1 MVCSPVVTHVSIR
14 RIIMG
19 LNKSKKLSKKSIKPT
34 KVVEELDDVEEL
46 EDDVEELEDDVEE
59 LEDDV
64 EELEDDV
71 EEPVK
76 KARKSMGAKKAKVYD
91 AEDDAEDDAEGDAEE
106 VSFDT
111 DAVVNGILCDKKSLT
126 SAVYQVQLRL
136 PADIE
141 PMYKGLTPKLKK
153 ALRDAFG
160 ELIRKAYAQT
170 H

>member
-1 MVCSPVVTHVSIR
+1 MVCSPGITHVNIR

-19 LNKSKKLSKKSIKPT
+19 LNKSKKLSKKSVKPV
-34 KVVEELDDVEEL
+34 KVEEL

-76 KARKSMGAKKAKVYD
+76 KARKSMGAKKSKVD
-91 AEDDAEDDAEGDAEE
+91 EDENNAEGEDDADEDEE
-106 VSFDT
+106 VTFDT
-111 DAVVNGILCDKKSLT
+111 DAVVNGIMTDKKSLT

>member
-1 MVCSPVVTHVSIR
+1 
-14 RIIMG
+14 MG

-34 KVVEELDDVEEL
+34 KVEEREDDVEER
-46 EDDVEELEDDVEE
+46 EDDVEELEDDVE
-59 LEDDV
+59 D
-64 EELEDDV
+64 LEDDV

-76 KARKSMGAKKAKVYD
+76 KARKSMGAKKSKVD
-91 AEDDAEDDAEGDAEE
+91 EDEDDADEEEDEDEE
-106 VSFDT
+106 VTFDT
-111 DAVVNGILCDKKSLT
+111 DAVVNGIMTDKKSLT

>member
-1 MVCSPVVTHVSIR
+1 
-14 RIIMG
+14 MG

-46 EDDVEELEDDVEE
+46 EDDVEDDVEE

-76 KARKSMGAKKAKVYD
+76 KARKSMGAKKSKVDD
-91 AEDDAEDDAEGDAEE
+91 AEDDAEDEDEDEE
-106 VSFDT
+106 VTFDT
-111 DAVVNGILCDKKSLT
+111 DAVVNGIMTDKKSLT

>member
-1 MVCSPVVTHVSIR
+1 
-14 RIIMG
+14 MG

-34 KVVEELDDVEEL
+34 KVVEEL
-46 EDDVEELEDDVEE
+46 EDDVEELD
-59 LEDDV
+59 
-64 EELEDDV
+64 DDV

-76 KARKSMGAKKAKVYD
+76 KARKSMGAKKAKVDD
-91 AEDDAEDDAEGDAEE
+91 AEDDSEDDAEDDADDEDDAEDDAEE

>member
-1 MVCSPVVTHVSIR
+1 
-14 RIIMG
+14 MG
-19 LNKSKKLSKKSIKPT
+19 LNKSKKLSKKSIKPV
-34 KVVEELDDVEEL
+34 KVEEL
-46 EDDVEELEDDVEE
+46 EDDVEEFEDDAGELEDDAEDLEDDAEE

-64 EELEDDV
+64 EDLEDDV

-76 KARKSMGAKKAKVYD
+76 KARKSMGAKKSKVD
-91 AEDDAEDDAEGDAEE
+91 EDENNADGEDEDKE
-106 VSFDT
+106 VTFDT
-111 DAVVNGILCDKKSLT
+111 DAVVNGIMTDKKSLT

>member
-1 MVCSPVVTHVSIR
+1 
-14 RIIMG
+14 MG
-19 LNKSKKLSKKSIKPT
+19 LNKSKKLSKKSIKPV
-34 KVVEELDDVEEL
+34 KVEEL

-64 EELEDDV
+64 EELDDV

-76 KARKSMGAKKAKVYD
+76 KARKSMGAKKAKV
-91 AEDDAEDDAEGDAEE
+91 DDAEDDEDDEDEE
-106 VSFDT
+106 ITFDT
-111 DAVVNGILCDKKSLT
+111 DAVVNGIMTDKKSLT

>member
-1 MVCSPVVTHVSIR
+1 
-14 RIIMG
+14 MG
-19 LNKSKKLSKKSIKPT
+19 LNKSKKLSKKSIKPI
-34 KVVEELDDVEEL
+34 KVEELEDDVEEL
-46 EDDVEELEDDVEE
+46 EDDAEELEDDVEE

-76 KARKSMGAKKAKVYD
+76 KARKSMGAKKAKVD
-91 AEDDAEDDAEGDAEE
+91 EDEDDAEGEDEDEE
-106 VSFDT
+106 VTFDT
-111 DAVVNGILCDKKSLT
+111 DAVVNGIMTDKKSLT

>member
-1 MVCSPVVTHVSIR
+1 
-14 RIIMG
+14 MG
-19 LNKSKKLSKKSIKPT
+19 LNKSKKLSKKSIKPV
-34 KVVEELDDVEEL
+34 KVEEL
-46 EDDVEELEDDVEE
+46 EDDVEELEDDVEDLDDDVEE
-59 LEDDV
+59 LDDDV

-76 KARKSMGAKKAKVYD
+76 KARKSMGAKKSKA
-91 AEDDAEDDAEGDAEE
+91 DDAEDDEEEDGDEE
-106 VSFDT
+106 VTFDT
-111 DAVVNGILCDKKSLT
+111 DAVVNGIMTDKKSLT

>member
-1 MVCSPVVTHVSIR
+1 
-14 RIIMG
+14 MG
-19 LNKSKKLSKKSIKPT
+19 LNKSKKLSKKSIKPV
-34 KVVEELDDVEEL
+34 KVEDLEDDVEDL
-46 EDDVEELEDDVEE
+46 EDDVEELEDDVE
-59 LEDDV
+59 D
-64 EELEDDV
+64 LEDDV

-76 KARKSMGAKKAKVYD
+76 KARKSMGAKKSKADDV
-91 AEDDAEDDAEGDAEE
+91 EDDAEDEDDEEE
-106 VSFDT
+106 VTFDT
-111 DAVVNGILCDKKSLT
+111 DAVVNGIMTDKKSLT

>member
-1 MVCSPVVTHVSIR
+1 
-14 RIIMG
+14 MG
-19 LNKSKKLSKKSIKPT
+19 LNKSKKLSKKSIKPV
-34 KVVEELDDVEEL
+34 KVEDDV

-76 KARKSMGAKKAKVYD
+76 KARKSMGAKKAKVD
-91 AEDDAEDDAEGDAEE
+91 EDDADEEEDEDEE
-106 VSFDT
+106 VTFDT
-111 DAVVNGILCDKKSLT
+111 DAVVNGIMTDKKSLT

>member
-1 MVCSPVVTHVSIR
+1 
-14 RIIMG
+14 MG
-19 LNKSKKLSKKSIKPT
+19 LNKSKKLSKKSIKPV
-34 KVVEELDDVEEL
+34 KVEEFEDDVEEL
-46 EDDVEELEDDVEE
+46 EDDVEDDVEE

-76 KARKSMGAKKAKVYD
+76 KARKSMGAKKSKADD
-91 AEDDAEDDAEGDAEE
+91 AEDDAEDEGDEEE
-106 VSFDT
+106 VTFDT
-111 DAVVNGILCDKKSLT
+111 DAVVNGIMTDKKSLT

>member
-1 MVCSPVVTHVSIR
+1 
-14 RIIMG
+14 MG
-19 LNKSKKLSKKSIKPT
+19 LNKSKKLYKKSIKPV
-34 KVVEELDDVEEL
+34 KVEEL

-59 LEDDV
+59 I
-64 EELEDDV
+64 EEDV

-76 KARKSMGAKKAKVYD
+76 KARKSMGAKKSKA
-91 AEDDAEDDAEGDAEE
+91 DDAEDDVDGDEDDVDGDEE
-106 VSFDT
+106 VTFDT
-111 DAVVNGILCDKKSLT
+111 DAVVNGIMTDKKSLT

>member
-1 MVCSPVVTHVSIR
+1 
-14 RIIMG
+14 MG
-19 LNKSKKLSKKSIKPT
+19 LNKSKKLSKKFIKPA

-46 EDDVEELEDDVEE
+46 DEDVEELEDDVEE
-59 LEDDV
+59 LDEDV

-76 KARKSMGAKKAKVYD
+76 KARKSMGTKKAKVD
-91 AEDDAEDDAEGDAEE
+91 ADEDDEDDEDDE
-106 VSFDT
+106 VTFDT
-111 DAVVNGILCDKKSLT
+111 DAVVNGIMTDKKSLT

>member
-1 MVCSPVVTHVSIR
+1 
-14 RIIMG
+14 MG
-19 LNKSKKLSKKSIKPT
+19 LNKSKKLSKKSIKPV
-34 KVVEELDDVEEL
+34 KVEEL
-46 EDDVEELEDDVEE
+46 EDDVEDDVEE

-76 KARKSMGAKKAKVYD
+76 KARKSMGAKKSKADDVK
-91 AEDDAEDDAEGDAEE
+91 DDAEDEDDEEE
-106 VSFDT
+106 VTFDT
-111 DAVVNGILCDKKSLT
+111 DAVVNGIMTDKKSLT

>member
-1 MVCSPVVTHVSIR
+1 
-14 RIIMG
+14 MG

-34 KVVEELDDVEEL
+34 KVEEL

-76 KARKSMGAKKAKVYD
+76 KARKSMGAKKAKVD
-91 AEDDAEDDAEGDAEE
+91 EDDADEEEDEDEE
-106 VSFDT
+106 VTFDT
-111 DAVVNGILCDKKSLT
+111 DAVVNGIMTDKKSLT

>member
-1 MVCSPVVTHVSIR
+1 
-14 RIIMG
+14 
-19 LNKSKKLSKKSIKPT
+19 
-34 KVVEELDDVEEL
+34 
-46 EDDVEELEDDVEE
+46 
-59 LEDDV
+59 
-64 EELEDDV
+64 
-71 EEPVK
+71 
-76 KARKSMGAKKAKVYD
+76 MGAKKAKVD
-91 AEDDAEDDAEGDAEE
+91 EDDAEDDVEDDAEE
-106 VSFDT
+106 VTFDT
-111 DAVVNGILCDKKSLT
+111 DAVVNGIMTDKKSLT

>member
-1 MVCSPVVTHVSIR
+1 
-14 RIIMG
+14 MG

-34 KVVEELDDVEEL
+34 KVEELEDDVEEL
-46 EDDVEELEDDVEE
+46 EDDVEDDVEELEDDVEE

-64 EELEDDV
+64 KG
-71 EEPVK
+71 PVK
-76 KARKSMGAKKAKVYD
+76 KARKSMGAKKSKADDD
-91 AEDDAEDDAEGDAEE
+91 ADEDDEDDE
-106 VSFDT
+106 VTFDT
-111 DAVVNGILCDKKSLT
+111 DAVVNGIMTDKKSLT

>member
-1 MVCSPVVTHVSIR
+1 
-14 RIIMG
+14 MG
-19 LNKSKKLSKKSIKPT
+19 LNKSKKLSKKSIKPA
-34 KVVEELDDVEEL
+34 KVVEEL
-46 EDDVEELEDDVEE
+46 DDVEE

-91 AEDDAEDDAEGDAEE
+91 AEDDDEDDAEDDDEDDDEDEDEDEE
-106 VSFDT
+106 VTFDT
-111 DAVVNGILCDKKSLT
+111 DAVVNGIMTDKKSLT

>member
-1 MVCSPVVTHVSIR
+1 MVCSPVITHVSIR

-19 LNKSKKLSKKSIKPT
+19 LNKSKKLSKKSIKPA
-34 KVVEELDDVEEL
+34 KVVEEL
-46 EDDVEELEDDVEE
+46 DDVEE

-76 KARKSMGAKKAKVYD
+76 KARKSMGAKKAKVDD
-91 AEDDAEDDAEGDAEE
+91 AEDDAEDDEE

>member
-1 MVCSPVVTHVSIR
+1 
-14 RIIMG
+14 MG
-19 LNKSKKLSKKSIKPT
+19 LNKSKKLSKKSIKPV
-34 KVVEELDDVEEL
+34 KVEEL

-59 LEDDV
+59 I
-64 EELEDDV
+64 EDDV

-76 KARKSMGAKKAKVYD
+76 KARKSMGAKKSKADD
-91 AEDDAEDDAEGDAEE
+91 ADEDEDEDDADEDEDEDEDEE
-106 VSFDT
+106 VTFDT
-111 DAVVNGILCDKKSLT
+111 DAVVNGIMTDKKSLT

>member
-1 MVCSPVVTHVSIR
+1 
-14 RIIMG
+14 MG

-34 KVVEELDDVEEL
+34 KVEEL

-76 KARKSMGAKKAKVYD
+76 KARKSMGAKKAKV
-91 AEDDAEDDAEGDAEE
+91 DDAEDEDDEDEDEDEE
-106 VSFDT
+106 VTFDT
-111 DAVVNGILCDKKSLT
+111 DAVVNGIMTDKKSLT

>member
-1 MVCSPVVTHVSIR
+1 
-14 RIIMG
+14 MG
-19 LNKSKKLSKKSIKPT
+19 LNKSKKLSKKSIKPV
-34 KVVEELDDVEEL
+34 KVEEL
-46 EDDVEELEDDVEE
+46 EDDVEELEDDVEDDVEE

-76 KARKSMGAKKAKVYD
+76 KARKSMGAKKSKVD
-91 AEDDAEDDAEGDAEE
+91 EDENNADGEGEDEE
-106 VSFDT
+106 VTFDT
-111 DAVVNGILCDKKSLT
+111 DAVVNGIMTDKKSLT

>member
-1 MVCSPVVTHVSIR
+1 MVCSPGITHVNIR

-19 LNKSKKLSKKSIKPT
+19 LNKSKKLSKKSIKPV
-34 KVVEELDDVEEL
+34 KVEELD

-76 KARKSMGAKKAKVYD
+76 KARKSMGAKKSKVD
-91 AEDDAEDDAEGDAEE
+91 DEDDADEDEDEDEDEE
-106 VSFDT
+106 VTFDT
-111 DAVVNGILCDKKSLT
+111 DAVVNGIMTDKKSLT

-160 ELIRKAYAQT
+160 ELIRKAYAKT

>member
-1 MVCSPVVTHVSIR
+1 
-14 RIIMG
+14 MG
-19 LNKSKKLSKKSIKPT
+19 LNKSKKLSKKSIKPV
-34 KVVEELDDVEEL
+34 K
-46 EDDVEELEDDVEE
+46 VEE

-76 KARKSMGAKKAKVYD
+76 KARKSMGAKKSKA
-91 AEDDAEDDAEGDAEE
+91 DDAEDDTEDEDEDEE
-106 VSFDT
+106 VTFDT
-111 DAVVNGILCDKKSLT
+111 DAVVNGIMTDKKSLT

-141 PMYKGLTPKLKK
+141 PMYKGLSPKLKK

>member
-1 MVCSPVVTHVSIR
+1 
-14 RIIMG
+14 MG
-19 LNKSKKLSKKSIKPT
+19 LNKSKKLYKKSIKPV
-34 KVVEELDDVEEL
+34 KVEEI
-46 EDDVEELEDDVEE
+46 EDDVEEIEDDVEE
-59 LEDDV
+59 IEDDV
-64 EELEDDV
+64 EEIEDDV

-76 KARKSMGAKKAKVYD
+76 KARKSMGAKKSKA
-91 AEDDAEDDAEGDAEE
+91 DDAEDDVDGDEDDVDGDEE
-106 VSFDT
+106 VTFDT
-111 DAVVNGILCDKKSLT
+111 DAVVNGIMTDKKSLT

>member
-1 MVCSPVVTHVSIR
+1 
-14 RIIMG
+14 MG

-76 KARKSMGAKKAKVYD
+76 KARKSMGEKKAKV
-91 AEDDAEDDAEGDAEE
+91 DDAEDEDDEDEE
-106 VSFDT
+106 ITFDT
-111 DAVVNGILCDKKSLT
+111 DAVVNGIMTDKKSLT

>member
-1 MVCSPVVTHVSIR
+1 
-14 RIIMG
+14 MG
-19 LNKSKKLSKKSIKPT
+19 LNKSKKLSKKSIKPV
-34 KVVEELDDVEEL
+34 KVEEL

-76 KARKSMGAKKAKVYD
+76 KARKSMGAKKAKV
-91 AEDDAEDDAEGDAEE
+91 DDAEDDAEGDAEGDADEDEE
-106 VSFDT
+106 VTFDT
-111 DAVVNGILCDKKSLT
+111 DAVVNGIMTDKKSLT

>member
-1 MVCSPVVTHVSIR
+1 
-14 RIIMG
+14 MG
-19 LNKSKKLSKKSIKPT
+19 LNKSKKLSKKSIKPV
-34 KVVEELDDVEEL
+34 KVEEL
-46 EDDVEELEDDVEE
+46 EDDVEELEDDAEELEDDAEE

-76 KARKSMGAKKAKVYD
+76 KARKSMGAKKSKV
-91 AEDDAEDDAEGDAEE
+91 DDAEDDADEDEE
-106 VSFDT
+106 VTFDT
-111 DAVVNGILCDKKSLT
+111 DAVVNGIMTDKKSLT

>member
-1 MVCSPVVTHVSIR
+1 
-14 RIIMG
+14 MG
-19 LNKSKKLSKKSIKPT
+19 LNKSKKLSKKSVKLVRV
-34 KVVEELDDVEEL
+34 KELEDDVKDDVEEL
-46 EDDVEELEDDVEE
+46 EDDVEELEDNV
-59 LEDDV
+59 EDDV
-64 EELEDDV
+64 EDDV

-76 KARKSMGAKKAKVYD
+76 KARKSMGAKKAKVD
-91 AEDDAEDDAEGDAEE
+91 EDDADEEEDEDEE
-106 VSFDT
+106 VTFDT
-111 DAVVNGILCDKKSLT
+111 DAVVSGIMTDKKSLT

>member
-1 MVCSPVVTHVSIR
+1 
-14 RIIMG
+14 MG
-19 LNKSKKLSKKSIKPT
+19 LNKSKKLSKKSIKPV
-34 KVVEELDDVEEL
+34 KVVEKLDDVEEL
-46 EDDVEELEDDVEE
+46 EDDVEELDDDVEE
-59 LEDDV
+59 L
-64 EELEDDV
+64 DDV

-76 KARKSMGAKKAKVYD
+76 KARKSMGAKKAKVD
-91 AEDDAEDDAEGDAEE
+91 DDEDDADDEDEE
-106 VSFDT
+106 ITFDT
-111 DAVVNGILCDKKSLT
+111 DAVVNGIMTDKKSLT

>member
-1 MVCSPVVTHVSIR
+1 
-14 RIIMG
+14 MG
-19 LNKSKKLSKKSIKPT
+19 LNKSKKLYKKSIKPT
-34 KVVEELDDVEEL
+34 KVEELEDDVEEL
-46 EDDVEELEDDVEE
+46 EDDVEELEDDVEELEDDAEDDVEE

-76 KARKSMGAKKAKVYD
+76 KARKSMGAKKAKV
-91 AEDDAEDDAEGDAEE
+91 DDAVDDADEDEE
-106 VSFDT
+106 VTFDT
-111 DAVVNGILCDKKSLT
+111 DAVVNGIMTDKKSLT

>member
-1 MVCSPVVTHVSIR
+1 
-14 RIIMG
+14 MG
-19 LNKSKKLSKKSIKPT
+19 LNKSKKLSKKSIKPV
-34 KVVEELDDVEEL
+34 KVEELEDDVEEL
-46 EDDVEELEDDVEE
+46 EDDAEELEDDAEELEDDVEE

-76 KARKSMGAKKAKVYD
+76 KARKSMGAKKSKV
-91 AEDDAEDDAEGDAEE
+91 DDAEDDADEDEE
-106 VSFDT
+106 VTFDT
-111 DAVVNGILCDKKSLT
+111 DAVVNGIMTDKKSLT

>member
-1 MVCSPVVTHVSIR
+1 
-14 RIIMG
+14 MG
-19 LNKSKKLSKKSIKPT
+19 LNKSKKLSKKSIKPA
-34 KVVEELDDVEEL
+34 KVVEEL
-46 EDDVEELEDDVEE
+46 EDDVEELEDDDVEE

-64 EELEDDV
+64 EELDDV

-76 KARKSMGAKKAKVYD
+76 KARKSMGAKKAKVD
-91 AEDDAEDDAEGDAEE
+91 EDEDEDKDEDEDDAEDEE
-106 VSFDT
+106 ITFDT
-111 DAVVNGILCDKKSLT
+111 DAVVNGIMTDKKSLT

>member
-1 MVCSPVVTHVSIR
+1 
-14 RIIMG
+14 MG
-19 LNKSKKLSKKSIKPT
+19 LNKSKKLSKKSIKPV
-34 KVVEELDDVEEL
+34 KVEDLEDDVEEL
-46 EDDVEELEDDVEE
+46 EDDVEDDVEE

-76 KARKSMGAKKAKVYD
+76 KARKSMGAKKAKAND
-91 AEDDAEDDAEGDAEE
+91 ANEDEDEDDADEDEE
-106 VSFDT
+106 VTFDT
-111 DAVVNGILCDKKSLT
+111 DAVVNGIMTDKKSLT

-141 PMYKGLTPKLKK
+141 PMYKGLSPKLKK

>member
-1 MVCSPVVTHVSIR
+1 
-14 RIIMG
+14 MG
-19 LNKSKKLSKKSIKPT
+19 LNKSKKLSKKSIKPV
-34 KVVEELDDVEEL
+34 K
-46 EDDVEELEDDVEE
+46 VEE

-76 KARKSMGAKKAKVYD
+76 KARKSMGAKKAKVDD
-91 AEDDAEDDAEGDAEE
+91 AGDEDDADDEEEE
-106 VSFDT
+106 VTFDT
-111 DAVVNGILCDKKSLT
+111 DAVVNGIMTDKKSLT
-126 SAVYQVQLRL
+126 SAIYQVQLRL

-160 ELIRKAYAQT
+160 ELVRKAYAQT

>member
-1 MVCSPVVTHVSIR
+1 
-14 RIIMG
+14 MG

-34 KVVEELDDVEEL
+34 KVEEL

-76 KARKSMGAKKAKVYD
+76 KARKSMGAKKSKADD
-91 AEDDAEDDAEGDAEE
+91 ADEDEDDEDDE
-106 VSFDT
+106 VTFDT
-111 DAVVNGILCDKKSLT
+111 DAVVNGIMTDKKSLT

>member
-1 MVCSPVVTHVSIR
+1 
-14 RIIMG
+14 MG
-19 LNKSKKLSKKSIKPT
+19 LNKSKKLSKKSIKPV
-34 KVVEELDDVEEL
+34 KVEEL

-59 LEDDV
+59 I
-64 EELEDDV
+64 EEDV

-76 KARKSMGAKKAKVYD
+76 KARKSMGAKKSKA
-91 AEDDAEDDAEGDAEE
+91 DDAEDDVDGDEDDVDGDEE
-106 VSFDT
+106 VTFDT
-111 DAVVNGILCDKKSLT
+111 DAVVNGIMTDKKSLT

>member
-1 MVCSPVVTHVSIR
+1 
-14 RIIMG
+14 MG
-19 LNKSKKLSKKSIKPT
+19 LNKSKKLSKKSIKPV
-34 KVVEELDDVEEL
+34 K
-46 EDDVEELEDDVEE
+46 VEE

-76 KARKSMGAKKAKVYD
+76 KARKSMGAKKAKVD
-91 AEDDAEDDAEGDAEE
+91 EDDAEDDVEDDAEE
-106 VSFDT
+106 VTFDT
-111 DAVVNGILCDKKSLT
+111 DAVVNGIMTDKKSLT

>member
-1 MVCSPVVTHVSIR
+1 
-14 RIIMG
+14 MG
-19 LNKSKKLSKKSIKPT
+19 LNKSKKLSKKSIKPV
-34 KVVEELDDVEEL
+34 KVEEL
-46 EDDVEELEDDVEE
+46 EDDVEELEDDVEDLDDDVEE
-59 LEDDV
+59 LDDDV

-76 KARKSMGAKKAKVYD
+76 KARKSMGAKKAK
-91 AEDDAEDDAEGDAEE
+91 ADDAEDDEEEDGDEE
-106 VSFDT
+106 VTFDT
-111 DAVVNGILCDKKSLT
+111 DAVVNGIMTDKKSLT